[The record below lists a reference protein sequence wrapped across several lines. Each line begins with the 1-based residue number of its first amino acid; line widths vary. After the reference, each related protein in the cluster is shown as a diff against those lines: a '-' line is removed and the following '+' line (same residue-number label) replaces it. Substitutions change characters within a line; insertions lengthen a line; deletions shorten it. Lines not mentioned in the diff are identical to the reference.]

1 MVETLSDYRKKLL
14 NNKSAFSNVLRMLQP
29 LQLLEARLINQSLAD
44 QIPHYFNEVRY
55 DCGEEFKHDGTFLA
69 QVTRPKILK
78 IEEIDGTENHL
89 QQIDMLTKEFINTV
103 EYLKL
108 SFMGNEFVTDLGLEL
123 AKGYAQL
130 FVDR

>member
-1 MVETLSDYRKKLL
+1 
-14 NNKSAFSNVLRMLQP
+14 
-29 LQLLEARLINQSLAD
+29 
-44 QIPHYFNEVRY
+44 
-55 DCGEEFKHDGTFLA
+55 
-69 QVTRPKILK
+69 LK

-108 SFMGNEFVTDLGLEL
+108 SFMEIDSVTDLEPEL
-123 AKGYAQL
+123 GKGYAQL